1 MVVDKYCV
9 LKIIFL
15 YWHNPR
21 RVQIFYILSG
31 DFGGTMGLWLGASIL
46 AAVQLLDYLITRCA
60 AKTCKNVKTK
70 EATKDVII
78 TWH

>member
-1 MVVDKYCV
+1 
-9 LKIIFL
+9 
-15 YWHNPR
+15 
-21 RVQIFYILSG
+21 
-31 DFGGTMGLWLGASIL
+31 MGLWLGASVL

-60 AKTCKNVKTK
+60 AKTCKNVKTR